1 MRLRPPSVPLITI
14 DPFFNVW
21 SPADK
26 LTDVDTAHWTG
37 YTNAILGTVNIDGK
51 DYRLI
56 GKKRSAEITS
66 MKQVSVDVDALT
78 TTYVFE
84 QDGVRLTLLFTSP
97 ILPDD
102 LYLLTRP
109 VSYLEIKKEIID
121 NHKHTVKVKLSAAE
135 QFCVDRV
142 GDDEVVGEVLA
153 PNGKIQTARMG
164 SKGQK
169 VLAYDADDARIT
181 WGYFYLSTDAADARL
196 SVEKE
201 TISFYT
207 WRNKPEAEAE
217 MTFLTAE
224 ATLGASTLFTFAY
237 DDLGASI
244 QYFGKNLTSYWNKD
258 GANIVDEIAKAHAD
272 YKRVLAKCNAFAD
285 RMFIDAV
292 RAGGEKYAE
301 LLQLAFRQ
309 TIAAHKLAIDEN
321 GEVLWISKE
330 CYSNGCAATVDVSYP
345 SIPLFLLYN
354 PELVKGMMRPIYKFA
369 ATDAWEYDFAPHD
382 AGRYPLLNG
391 QKYGLRDGVL
401 LFEKQMPVEE
411 CGNMLVMEGAV
422 AIATGSA
429 AFANEHMDI
438 LDQWVKY
445 LIANGRDPENQ
456 LCTDDFAGHLAHNC
470 NLTLKAIMGLG
481 CYGILLGMNGKKR
494 EEKKYLNMAREMAAD
509 WAKRAANG
517 DGSYRLAFD
526 RPGTFSMKY
535 NIVWDKLFGTGIMDR
550 TVIESEVASYRRR
563 EHAYGLPLDNRQPYT
578 KSDWLVWTA
587 TLAES
592 RDDFERMVGK
602 AWDAFNSTTVRVP
615 MTDWYWTITSGG
627 KEYDS
632 TTYSPEHPDKIVKCF
647 QNRTVQGGLWIKL
660 LEYKGIM
667 KIK

>member
-37 YTNAILGTVNIDGK
+37 YTNAILGTVDIDGK
-51 DYRLI
+51 EYRLI
-56 GKKRSAEITS
+56 GKKRSEEIRS
-66 MKQVSVDVDALT
+66 AKQVELDVDTFT

-97 ILPDD
+97 IMPDD
-102 LYLLTRP
+102 LYYLSRP
-109 VSYLEIKKEIID
+109 VSYLEIQKEILD
-121 NHKHTVKVKLSAAE
+121 GHRHKVKVKLAVSE

-142 GDDEVVGEVLA
+142 GDDEVETEILTLD
-153 PNGKIQTARMG
+153 NGIKSVKMG

-169 VLAYDADDARIT
+169 MLAYDADDARIS
-181 WGYFYLSTDAADARL
+181 WGYFYLSTDAPKATVG
-196 SVEKE
+196 VEKQ

-207 WRNKPEAEAE
+207 YRNLPEQEAE
-217 MTFLTAE
+217 MTFVTAE
-224 ATLGASTLFTFAY
+224 AVLGDSTLFTFAY
-237 DDLGASI
+237 DDVKSI
-244 QYFGKNLTSYWNKD
+244 EYFGRALTSYWNKD
-258 GANIVDEIAKAHAD
+258 GASITDEIVAAHAD
-272 YKRVLAKCNAFAD
+272 YDAVLAMCDVFAD
-285 RMFIDAV
+285 EMFVHAV

-309 TIAAHKLAIDEN
+309 TVAAHKLAIDEN

-354 PELVKGMMRPIYKFA
+354 PELVKGMMRPIYRFA
-369 ATDAWEYDFAPHD
+369 ESDAWKFDFAPHD

-391 QKYGLRDGVL
+391 QVYGLKDGEL
-401 LFEKQMPVEE
+401 LYDKQMPVEE
-411 CGNMLVMEGAV
+411 CGNMLIMEATV
-422 AIATGSA
+422 AIATGDPS
-429 AFANEHMDI
+429 FANQHMEI

-470 NLTLKAIMGLG
+470 NLTLKAIMGLA
-481 CYGILLGMNGKKR
+481 CYGILQGMNGKKR
-494 EEKKYLNMAREMAAD
+494 EENRYIAMARDMAAD

-550 TVIESEVASYRRR
+550 SVIESEVASYRRR

-592 RDDFERMVGK
+592 RDDFEAMVEK
-602 AWDAFNSTTVRVP
+602 MWNAFNSTANRVP
-615 MTDWYWTITSGG
+615 MTDWYWTVTAGQ
-627 KEYDS
+627 KEYTS
-632 TTYSPEHPDKIVKCF
+632 KTYCYLHTEKIVKGF

-660 LEYKGIM
+660 LEYVGMMRIR
-667 KIK
+667 

>member
-1 MRLRPPSVPLITI
+1 MRLRPPSVPLITV

-21 SPADK
+21 SPANK

-56 GKKRSAEITS
+56 GKKRSQEIKS
-66 MKQVSVDVDALT
+66 AKQVELDMDTFT

-97 ILPDD
+97 IMPDD
-102 LYLLTRP
+102 LYYLTRP
-109 VSYLEIKKEIID
+109 VSYLEIQKEILD
-121 NHKHTVKVKLSAAE
+121 GHRHTVKVKIACSE
-135 QFCVDRV
+135 QFCMDRA
-142 GDDEVVGEVLA
+142 GDDEVETEILELEGGIKSV
-153 PNGKIQTARMG
+153 KMG

-169 VLAYDADDARIT
+169 MLAYHADDARIS
-181 WGYFYLSTDAADARL
+181 WGYFYLSTDAKKATVG
-196 SVEKE
+196 VEKQ
-201 TISFYT
+201 TISYYT
-207 WRNKPEAEAE
+207 FRNLPEEERE
-217 MTFLTAE
+217 MTFVTAE
-224 ATLGASTLFTFAY
+224 ATLGDSTLFTFAY
-237 DDLGASI
+237 DDVYSL
-244 QYFGKNLTSYWNKD
+244 QYFGKNLKSYWNKD
-258 GANIVDEIAKAHAD
+258 GAKIEDEIVAAHAD
-272 YKRVLAKCNAFAD
+272 YDAVLAMCDVFAD
-285 RMFIDAV
+285 EMFVHAV

-309 TIAAHKLAIDEN
+309 TVAAHKLAIDEN
-321 GEVLWISKE
+321 GEIIWVSKE

-369 ATDAWEYDFAPHD
+369 ETDAWKYDFAPHD

-391 QKYGLRDGVL
+391 QVYGLKDGEL

-411 CGNMLVMEGAV
+411 CGNMLIMEATV
-422 AIATGSA
+422 AIATGDTS
-429 AFANEHMDI
+429 FANEHMDI

-470 NLTLKAIMGLG
+470 NLTLKAIMGLA
-481 CYGILLGMNGKKR
+481 CYGILQGMNGKKR
-494 EEKKYLNMAREMAAD
+494 EENKYIKMAREMAAD
-509 WAKRAANG
+509 WAVRAANG

-526 RPGTFSMKY
+526 RPDTFSMKY
-535 NIVWDKLFGTGIMDR
+535 NIVWDKLFGTEIMDR
-550 TVIESEVASYRRR
+550 SVIESEVASYRRR

-592 RDDFERMVGK
+592 RDDFEAMVNK
-602 AWDAFNSTTVRVP
+602 MWEAFNCTQTRVP
-615 MTDWYWTITSGG
+615 MTDWYWTVTAGQ
-627 KEYDS
+627 KEYNS
-632 TTYSPEHPDKIVKCF
+632 WTYCDLHPDKITKGF
-647 QNRTVQGGLWIKL
+647 QNRTVQGGLFIKL
-660 LEYKGIM
+660 LEYVGIM
-667 KIK
+667 RIK

>member
-1 MRLRPPSVPLITI
+1 MRLRPPSVPLITV

-56 GKKRSAEITS
+56 GKKRNEEIKSA
-66 MKQVSVDVDALT
+66 KQVELDMDTFT

-97 ILPDD
+97 IMPDD
-102 LYLLTRP
+102 LYYLTRP
-109 VSYLEIKKEIID
+109 VSYLEIQKEILD
-121 NHKHTVKVKLSAAE
+121 GHRHTVKVKLACSE

-142 GDDEVVGEVLA
+142 GDDEVETEILTLD
-153 PNGKIQTARMG
+153 NGIKSVKMG

-169 VLAYDADDARIT
+169 MLAYHADDARIT
-181 WGYFYLSTDAADARL
+181 WGYFYLSTDAPKATVG
-196 SVEKE
+196 VEKQK
-201 TISFYT
+201 ISFYT
-207 WRNKPEAEAE
+207 YRNMPEAEAE
-217 MTFLTAE
+217 MTFVTAE
-224 ATLGASTLFTFAY
+224 ATLGDSTLFTFAY
-237 DDLGASI
+237 DDIYSL
-244 QYFGKNLTSYWNKD
+244 QYFGKNLKTYWNKD
-258 GANIVDEIAKAHAD
+258 GAKIEDEIVAAHAD
-272 YKRVLAKCNAFAD
+272 YDAVLAMCDVFAD
-285 RMFIDAV
+285 EMFVHAV

-321 GEVLWISKE
+321 GEILWVSKE

-354 PELVKGMMRPIYKFA
+354 PELVKGMMRPIYKYA
-369 ATDAWEYDFAPHD
+369 ETDGWKYDFAPHD

-391 QKYGLRDGVL
+391 QVYGLKDGEL

-411 CGNMLVMEGAV
+411 CGNMLIMEAAV
-422 AIATGSA
+422 AIATGDAS
-429 AFANEHMDI
+429 FANQHMEI

-470 NLTLKAIMGLG
+470 NLTLKAIMGLA
-481 CYGILLGMNGKKR
+481 CYGILQGMNGKKR
-494 EEKKYLNMAREMAAD
+494 EETKYIKMAREMAAD
-509 WAKRAANG
+509 WAVRAANG

-535 NIVWDKLFGTGIMDR
+535 NIVWDKLFGTEIMDR
-550 TVIESEVASYRRR
+550 SVIESEVASYRRR

-592 RDDFERMVGK
+592 RDDFEAMVNK
-602 AWDAFNSTTVRVP
+602 MWDAFNSTQTRVP
-615 MTDWYWTITSGG
+615 MTDWYWTVTAGQ
-627 KEYDS
+627 KEYNS
-632 TTYSPEHPDKIVKCF
+632 WTYCDLHPDKIIKGF
-647 QNRTVQGGLWIKL
+647 QNRTVQGGLFIKL
-660 LEYKGIM
+660 LEYVGIM
-667 KIK
+667 RIK